1 MFIKTGVMYRAVV
14 DGEDMGVRFSWTGCA
29 RMGEDGMEFL
39 MKTDGGDDVIVTS
52 FMLSDLVEEVQ

>member
-1 MFIKTGVMYRAVV
+1 MYRAVV